1 MGTSSGVKTQMLPG
15 RECRWQ
21 LPTARLK
28 SPDGLHLFLQ
38 RQLPHKANL
47 PCTLPTAPACRLS
60 PLARADVFPFSVS
73 GHVRSQLRPPRLSCC
88 SLEQTFSSCCS
99 LEQTFSAECFRTET
113 VCPVR
118 SYCASS
124 FLSALDAAS
133 KHWCSS
139 NVKSLTGLN
148 TYLNLHQLQ

>member
-88 SLEQTFSSCCS
+88 SLEQTFS
-99 LEQTFSAECFRTET
+99 AECFRTET

-118 SYCASS
+118 SYCATS

-139 NVKSLTGLN
+139 NVKSLTGL
-148 TYLNLHQLQ
+148 TIPI